1 MRQKT
6 QLDLA
11 FPPTAKGEARSPG
24 AAGTE
29 ARAARVATE
38 SLAAGGPSMEAI
50 VERDN
55 LRKAL
60 VQVRRNK
67 GAPGI
72 DGMTVDDLAAHLKDH
87 WPTIKAQLLEGVYQP
102 LPVRRV
108 EIPKASGGTR
118 PLGIPTV
125 LDRFIQQA
133 ALQVLQAD
141 WDPTFSE
148 HSHGFRPGRSAQGAV
163 CAAQAYIAAG
173 DRYVVDIDLEKFL
186 DAASDCPLVHE
197 ACWKRSVWAWISLIR
212 KPFCR
217 PRRTWIASSSPRL
230 TRCHTA

>member
-50 VERDN
+50 IERDN

-60 VQVRRNK
+60 AHVRRNK

-87 WPTIKAQLLEGVYQP
+87 WPTITAQLLEGAYQP

-133 ALQVLQAD
+133 VLQVLQAD
-141 WDPTFSE
+141 WDPSFSE
-148 HSHGFRPGRSAQGAV
+148 HSHSEAV
-163 CAAQAYIAAG
+163 CKVSG
-173 DRYVVDIDLEKFL
+173 RG
-186 DAASDCPLVHE
+186 
-197 ACWKRSVWAWISLIR
+197 
-212 KPFCR
+212 
-217 PRRTWIASSSPRL
+217 RRW
-230 TRCHTA
+230 